1 MKPHWSL
8 VTLYLSLVVLVGMC
22 SYFVWTTSRLESGLE
37 KRAETVLTHLDS
49 TLSQTDAVVAE
60 TGTAVVGIQSS
71 VKNVSSDL
79 HAVSSGINQTFYLI
93 NKSCSSAPCG
103 TLADVNRTLATFRGT
118 AGTLEIAGRH
128 EDQNLS
134 HLDAQETQLFQDTH
148 TALVGFVPLE
158 NEFDKAA
165 YDLDDLVTSK
175 DVSGTIHNF
184 DVISGNFGS
193 MTTDANTR
201 FRAFLFPPP
210 CHAFKCHLIQGYTFV
225 KDASSLAEPAYW
237 IQQMLTGAKP

>member
-60 TGTAVVGIQSS
+60 TGTAVVGIQKS
-71 VKNVSSDL
+71 V
-79 HAVSSGINQTFYLI
+79 SGVASGLDQTI
-93 NKSCSSAPCG
+93 RIVNHPCVPGPCG
-103 TLADVNRTLATFRGT
+103 TLSDIAKTLNTTRLAVGQ
-118 AGTLEIAGRH
+118 AEIAMNH
-128 EDQNLS
+128 EDRNLS
-134 HLDAQETQLFQDTH
+134 NLDAQETQLFQDTH
-148 TALVGFVPLE
+148 AALVGFVPLE

-201 FRAFLFPPP
+201 FHAFLFPPP

-237 IQQMLTGAKP
+237 IQQILTGAKP